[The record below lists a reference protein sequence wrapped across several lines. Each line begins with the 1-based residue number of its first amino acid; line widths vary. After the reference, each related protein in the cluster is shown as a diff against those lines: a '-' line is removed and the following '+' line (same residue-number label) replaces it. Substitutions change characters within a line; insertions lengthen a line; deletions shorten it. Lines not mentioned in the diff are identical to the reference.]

1 MKHYL
6 FEDMESREEFIV
18 CACDLEEAKGIAAD
32 NFERPKFQYRMSELE
47 AETSGL
53 DEYQAGLIPCLSLL
67 TLIC

>member
-6 FEDMESREEFIV
+6 FKDMESREEFIV

-32 NFERPKFQYRMSELE
+32 NFERPKIQYRMSEFV

-53 DEYQAGLIPCLSLL
+53 DEY
-67 TLIC
+67 